1 MPVAPSTV
9 RPIGSRHD
17 APRGPARGRWLRR
30 TAVAA
35 AVLTAW
41 TAAPS
46 AAAPLPPEAVRPGHC
61 SGVELIRVPGAAH
74 QQADCLQELT
84 TAGTVA
90 SGHTDPADW
99 AGLTPKD
106 LATPSGVPGIQ
117 IDGYFPDTSTGNT
130 NHGWNHDS
138 QFVIRLPDRWNGGLV
153 VAGSP
158 GVREQYA
165 NDRAFGDWAL
175 ARGYAYAATDKG
187 NTSAAFHRDGTAPG
201 DAIAE
206 WNTRVTQLTRAARR
220 VVARRYHR
228 LPSRTLA
235 MGMSNGGYLVRWQ
248 LENHPGL
255 YDGGVDWEG
264 ALWRA
269 DGPNLL
275 TFLPPALRAYPR
287 YAAGGADA
295 EDAHRSMTAAGY
307 PAGSEFLWP
316 YHHQYYWDLTQR
328 IYREEIDP
336 DFDGAAEAGTPFCA
350 PGTPACDADYDY
362 AGRPAEVRDAV
373 SGIALTGRIGKPLI
387 SFHGTLDVLL
397 PISRTSDAYARMVR
411 REGRG
416 ALHRYYRVEGG
427 THVDSLVDTF
437 PDRLRPLVPCHRSAA
452 AALERWLDDGRRPP
466 SSRTLELPGGAGP
479 AELLRRCPL
488 DG

>member
-9 RPIGSRHD
+9 RPTGSRHD
-17 APRGPARGRWLRR
+17 APRGPARGRWLRG

-35 AVLTAW
+35 AVLIAW

-74 QQADCLQELT
+74 QQADCLEELT

-117 IDGYFPDTSTGNT
+117 IDGYFPDASTGNT

-248 LENHPGL
+248 LENRPGL

-295 EDAHRSMTAAGY
+295 EDAHRTMTAAGY

-387 SFHGTLDVLL
+387 TFHGTLDVLL

-437 PDRLRPLVPCHRSAA
+437 PGRLRPLVPCHRSAA
-452 AALERWLDDGRRPP
+452 AALERWLDEGRRPP
-466 SSRTLELPGGAGP
+466 SSRTLELPEGAGP
-479 AELLRRCPL
+479 AELLGRCPL

>member
-175 ARGYAYAATDKG
+175 ARGYAYASTDKG